1 MTTQKIFL
9 GEFLGYPYIEC
20 DIETGK
26 IFLEKLS
33 ERLGYV
39 SEDLRDTIRILS
51 NYEEFYSYAKKK
63 GKEFIVPSKRESDFI
78 RGRVVIDK
86 LKPIDKSRV
95 IIIFER
101 RISRDLL
108 KQLIEEI

>member
-1 MTTQKIFL
+1 MTTQKVIL

-33 ERLGYV
+33 ERLGYL
-39 SEDLRDTIRILS
+39 SEDLKDTIRILN
-51 NYEEFYSYAKKK
+51 NYEEFYSYAKRK

-86 LKPIDKSRV
+86 IKPLNRDRV
-95 IIIFER
+95 MIIFEKR
-101 RISRDLL
+101 VNRDLL
-108 KQLIEEI
+108 REIASET